1 MEGVNVWAV
10 LVSAAFSF
18 ILGGMWY
25 SPIMF
30 GKPWM
35 RELKKTEADF
45 AHVNMAKMLGL
56 TYLISLVI
64 CFNLAAFLGA
74 PEIGVREGALYGFLT
89 GFGWVSMSLGMI
101 YLYSQQSF
109 KLFVIDAGYQIVLYT
124 LVGTIL
130 GAWK

>member
-1 MEGVNVWAV
+1 MEGINIWAV

-35 RELKKTEADF
+35 RELNKTDADF
-45 AHVNMAKMLGL
+45 ANVNMVKMLGL
-56 TYLISLVI
+56 TYLVSLVI
-64 CFNLAAFLGA
+64 CFNLAMFLNDPA
-74 PEIGVREGALYGFLT
+74 IGVKEGAMYGFLT

-101 YLYSQQSF
+101 YLFSQQTF
-109 KLFVIDAGYQIVLYT
+109 KLYLIDAGYQTVLYT
-124 LVGTIL
+124 LIGTIL
-130 GAWK
+130 AAWK